1 MAIQSQQVIYAQ
13 VEMIPQRGCIASFKI
28 AILDDNSG
36 LFGLCAGYDANKS
49 EIIADY
55 MGNVAGEI
63 YERKKRMPTI
73 EEIKEM
79 SREAFLYAEKV
90 LK

>member
-1 MAIQSQQVIYAQ
+1 MISIQQAAKLQTLKKKQITYT
-13 VEMIPQRGCIASFKI
+13 EIP
-28 AILDDNSG
+28 
-36 LFGLCAGYDANKS
+36 KS
-49 EIIADY
+49 EQ
-55 MGNVAGEI
+55 E
-63 YERKKRMPTI
+63 KRMPTI

>member
-1 MAIQSQQVIYAQ
+1 MSVTEKQFLYIK
-13 VEMIPQRGCIASFKI
+13 E
-28 AILDDNSG
+28 
-36 LFGLCAGYDANKS
+36 

-63 YERKKRMPTI
+63 YEQEKRMPSI